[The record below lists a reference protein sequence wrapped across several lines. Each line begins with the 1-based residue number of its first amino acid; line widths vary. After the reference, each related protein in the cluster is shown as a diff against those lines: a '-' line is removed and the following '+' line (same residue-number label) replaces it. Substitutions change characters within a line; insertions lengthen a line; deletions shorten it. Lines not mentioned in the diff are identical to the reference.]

1 MLGWMMIF
9 GLMFFAAF
17 STLATTLAT
26 NFSAKLADQ
35 PLSLIV
41 ATGLSGFLL
50 LACILTRV
58 VRGRA

>member
-17 STLATTLAT
+17 STLAA

-41 ATGLSGFLL
+41 ATALSGFLL
-50 LACILTRV
+50 LACIFTRI